1 MTLSVPS
8 FLAAATSEFMPP
20 PAEAEVCV
28 AQLVLLPLEPVEEPD
43 DEQPAANSVAT
54 ATPASANRY
63 EDLISASWKLPY
75 PRSRLRLPRR
85 ATGAG
90 TKTVCRPTFP
100 PSKSAGYTH

>member
-75 PRSRLRLPRR
+75 PRSGLRLPGR
-85 ATGAG
+85 ATGGG
-90 TKTVCRPTFP
+90 TTRFADP
-100 PSKSAGYTH
+100 PLPQLRVQDKRT